1 MTNEEAKNLAIDAFT
16 EFGLVRDLRGSEE
29 QIGVW
34 FDIFEEGCVAAL
46 RGRHLTVPEELTG
59 SDDDNDEAACF
70 LSGFRHGIQMFKRM
84 LQDNKLSMTANA
96 IERSKCLVGVPPQ
109 RSN

>member
-46 RGRHLTVPEELTG
+46 RGRHLTVPEELDADEAG
-59 SDDDNDEAACF
+59 LNDEAACF
-70 LSGFRHGIQMFKRM
+70 LAGFKHGIWLFKRM
-84 LQDNKLSMTANA
+84 LEDNKLSMTAKA
-96 IERSKCLVGVPPQ
+96 IERSKCLVGVPPKK
-109 RSN
+109 